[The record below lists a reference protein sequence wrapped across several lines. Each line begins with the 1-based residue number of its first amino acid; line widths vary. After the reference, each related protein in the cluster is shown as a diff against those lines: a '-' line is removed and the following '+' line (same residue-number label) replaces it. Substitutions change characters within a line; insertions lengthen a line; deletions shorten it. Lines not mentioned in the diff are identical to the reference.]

1 MLVEL
6 AVGDAYGAG
15 FEYVAADAVATDN
28 TLTGYVRHPR
38 HDGVRPGNYT
48 DDTQQSLAVA
58 ELLISGQP
66 WTRRE
71 VADRLVEV
79 FRRDPRDGYARG
91 FAQLIR
97 TVGDGDE
104 LLRRISPHSDK
115 SGAAMRAGPIGLL
128 PTVTDVIHH
137 ARLQAKVTHD
147 TPSGAESA
155 VAAALAVHYCH
166 ADLGPVPEIAAW
178 IERQVLAS
186 GGTGGWAVPWEG
198 PVGAKAT
205 MSVRAALTAIAGSA
219 GLSGILRSC
228 VAFTG
233 DVDTVATIAL
243 AAASRSPR
251 IARDLP
257 TALVR
262 GLENGPYGRA
272 YLWRLDAR
280 LLSAVSPPAEV
291 TSLLGTWD
299 DGSLYLGA
307 MESDGVAFLPDGTG
321 WFEHANALTTERE
334 VFTWRADGSG
344 RIEVCRQSGEDTAF
358 SVRVGSGKNALDED
372 VRILTLTGTD
382 GEQYRYAPCLD
393 H

>member
-15 FEYVAADAVATDN
+15 FEYVAADEVATGN
-28 TLTGYVRHPR
+28 TLRGYVRHPR
-38 HDGVRPGNYT
+38 HHGLHPGDYT
-48 DDTQQSLAVA
+48 DDTQQSLAIA
-58 ELLISGQP
+58 ELLVSGQA

-71 VADRLVEV
+71 VAARLVEV
-79 FRRDPRDGYARG
+79 FHRDPREGYARG
-91 FAQLIR
+91 FAGLLR
-97 TVGDGDE
+97 GVGDGDE
-104 LLRRISPHSDK
+104 LLRLIRPHSDK

-128 PTVTDVIHH
+128 PTVADVVHH
-137 ARLQAKVTHD
+137 ARLQARITHD
-147 TPSGAESA
+147 TPSGVEGA

-166 ADLGPVPEIAAW
+166 ADLGPVPEIGAW
-178 IERQVLAS
+178 VERQVLA
-186 GGTGGWAVPWEG
+186 GGGSGGWAVPWEG

-205 MSVRAALTAIAGSA
+205 MSVRAALTAIAG
-219 GLSGILRSC
+219 GDRLSEILRTC

-257 TALVR
+257 AALVR

-272 YLWRLDAR
+272 YLWRLDAQ
-280 LLSAVSPPAEV
+280 LLSAVSPPASAA
-291 TSLLGTWD
+291 SLLGTWD

-321 WFEHANALTTERE
+321 WFEHANALATERE
-334 VFTWRADGSG
+334 PFSWRAEGSG
-344 RIEVCRQSGEDTAF
+344 RIVVHRQSGEDSAF
-358 SVRVGSGKNALDED
+358 SVRTGRGTNALDED
-372 VRILTLTGTD
+372 VRILTMTGSG
-382 GEQYRYAPCLD
+382 GEQRRYAPCLD